1 MKNGKS
7 VWRKR
12 LWLWLPALVL
22 VILNLVFLST
32 YRFILAGQAHLR
44 SIRVEKSEQ
53 DLLELEAD
61 RAALEDVMERALLN
75 RDRVAEFYDRWVA
88 SESDRL
94 TEVIAEVKDLAR
106 RAGVVSSSFRY
117 PEEDLEDYDLLR
129 RSIEFSVSGDYAQLR
144 RFVNFVEVS
153 DHFLMLEDVQLRDAG
168 QGDATIRVNLK
179 VSALFSR
186 GPGLQ
191 PEETVIQ
198 DDLET

>member
-1 MKNGKS
+1 MKNGKG
-7 VWRKR
+7 VWRQR

-44 SIRVEKSEQ
+44 SVRVEKSEQ
-53 DLLELEAD
+53 ELLELEAD
-61 RAALEDVMERALLN
+61 RAALEDLMERALLN
-75 RDRVAEFYDRWVA
+75 RDRVDEFYDRWVA

-106 RAGVVSSSFRY
+106 RAGVVSASFRY

-129 RSIEFSVSGDYAQLR
+129 RSIEFSVSGDYVQLR

-153 DHFLMLEDVQLRDAG
+153 DHFLMLEDVKLRDAG
-168 QGDATIRVNLK
+168 QGDATIRVSLR

-186 GPGLQ
+186 GTGPASQ
-191 PEETVIQ
+191 ESDIQ
-198 DDLET
+198 DELET